1 MKKLLGLTLLVALFA
16 GLGVFAASCSST
28 PQDECS
34 DDSDCADG
42 LRCATDSEQGGAM
55 TCRDF
60 GF

>member
-1 MKKLLGLTLLVALFA
+1 MKKLLGWALVVGLFV
-16 GLGVFAASCSST
+16 GSGILAASCSST

-34 DDSDCADG
+34 DDSDCPEG
-42 LRCATDSEQGGAM
+42 FRCATDSEQGGAM